1 MKLAKNKAV
10 CFDFDGVIHKY
21 NKGWLD
27 GSIYDE
33 PNLDVI
39 SFIKELMNNNIP
51 CFICST
57 RDSKQIEEWW
67 NNVIKPIINIPC
79 EIINDNKTFWN
90 STNVI
95 GVTNRKLA
103 AQVYIDDRAYKYTP
117 NQDIQYLLEEF
128 ELVTKGLF

>member
-1 MKLAKNKAV
+1 MKGK
-10 CFDFDGVIHKY
+10 FKY
-21 NKGWLD
+21 TFLGPK
-27 GSIYDE
+27 
-33 PNLDVI
+33 
-39 SFIKELMNNNIP
+39 
-51 CFICST
+51 
-57 RDSKQIEEWW
+57 
-67 NNVIKPIINIPC
+67 
-79 EIINDNKTFWN
+79 IINDNKTFWN